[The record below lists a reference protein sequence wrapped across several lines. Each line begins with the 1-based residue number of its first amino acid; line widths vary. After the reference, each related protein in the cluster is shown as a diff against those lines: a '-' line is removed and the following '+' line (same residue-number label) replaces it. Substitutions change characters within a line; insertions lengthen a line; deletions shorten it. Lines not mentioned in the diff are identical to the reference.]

1 MLIINVKPNK
11 CNDVTTPIVLK
22 WVYFNL
28 PNRSFHGCFTAAA
41 SPRLLPDL
49 VQRVL
54 CITFYY
60 LINAI
65 FLIMLSSWVQSA

>member
-1 MLIINVKPNK
+1 MLIIKVKPNK

-41 SPRLLPDL
+41 SPLPPSLASCKGFCALL
-49 VQRVL
+49 
-54 CITFYY
+54 I
-60 LINAI
+60 II
-65 FLIMLSSWVQSA
+65 